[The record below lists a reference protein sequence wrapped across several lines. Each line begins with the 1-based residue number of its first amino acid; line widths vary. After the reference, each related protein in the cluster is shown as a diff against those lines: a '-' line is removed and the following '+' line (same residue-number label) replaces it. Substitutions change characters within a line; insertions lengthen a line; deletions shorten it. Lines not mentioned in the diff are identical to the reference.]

1 MNKIGKALALIGL
14 SAVAA
19 CSSAKPSTPAIW
31 RVSDADN
38 SLYLLGSFHAL
49 KPNDYPLSQTVTDA
63 YADAEILVFE
73 IAPEQLQSPDLG
85 QTMLKAATLPDTQSL
100 QGLLPPSTW
109 QKLVLWQQANP
120 AYPLAS
126 LQRIEPWYAAILIA
140 NTQSAAQGFDPK
152 LGLDQHLM
160 GKAKTVR
167 KPSIGLEQAQQQI
180 DLFDRMNP
188 AAQLELLNE
197 ALSITDNPAKGEL
210 EQLRVHWKTGDIE
223 ALQNITV
230 TKMQNE
236 YPELYRS
243 VNVERN
249 RSWLPQLRRLLDDE
263 PEKDAMVVVGALHL
277 LGPDGLVAQLKANG
291 YRVERLNQD

>member
-1 MNKIGKALALIGL
+1 MNKTGKVLALIGL
-14 SAVAA
+14 SAVTA

-49 KPNDYPLSQTVTDA
+49 KPSDYPLSKTVTDA
-63 YADAEILVFE
+63 YADAELLVFE
-73 IAPEQLQSPDLG
+73 IAPEQLQSPDLA
-85 QTMLKAATLPDTQSL
+85 QTMLKAATLSETQSL
-100 QGLLPPSTW
+100 QGLLPPNTW
-109 QKLVLWQQANP
+109 QELVRWQQANP

-126 LQRIEPWYAAILIA
+126 LQRVEPWYAAILIA
-140 NTQSAAQGFDPK
+140 NTQSASQGFDPK

-197 ALSITDNPAKGEL
+197 ALSITAKPAKSEL
-210 EQLRVHWKTGDIE
+210 EQLRRHWTTGDVDS
-223 ALQNITV
+223 LQNITV
-230 TKMQNE
+230 NKMRME

-243 VNVERN
+243 VNVDRN
-249 RSWLPQLRRLLDDE
+249 QAWLPQLKRLLDDE
-263 PEKDAMVVVGALHL
+263 SEKDAMVVVGALHL
-277 LGPDGLVAQLKANG
+277 LGPDGLVEKLQASG
-291 YRVERLNQD
+291 YRVERLK